1 MSKNR
6 IRRKLRK
13 LEKCLRQYDS
23 SDSSDTGKCFI
34 VVAFVLL
41 RISLCIAMFCL
52 NVLKVF
58 TTTISFYFCN
68 LIAKLL

>member
-52 NVLKVF
+52 NVLKVLQLPSVF
-58 TTTISFYFCN
+58 IFV
-68 LIAKLL
+68 I